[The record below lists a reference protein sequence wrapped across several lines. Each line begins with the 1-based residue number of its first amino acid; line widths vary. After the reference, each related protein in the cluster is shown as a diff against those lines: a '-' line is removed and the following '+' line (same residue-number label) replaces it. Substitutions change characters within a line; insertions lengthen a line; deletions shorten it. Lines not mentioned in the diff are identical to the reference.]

1 LALSQIQLAKV
12 TKEAM
17 NRQPPD
23 RPLTCGVNSSAPGQP
38 QRAPKAAI
46 IAMVMI
52 VVVLALVSLFA
63 NIQRLRHNQI
73 ERTIVIPASPT
84 PSATAR

>member
-1 LALSQIQLAKV
+1 
-12 TKEAM
+12 
-17 NRQPPD
+17 
-23 RPLTCGVNSSAPGQP
+23 VNSSAPDQP
-38 QRAPKAAI
+38 QRVPKAAI

-63 NIQRLRHNQI
+63 NIQRLRRNQI